1 MLDSFYTPKDLAR
14 RLVSY
19 IMHRPRSVCDF
30 CAGGGELIVA
40 CRDRFRKVR
49 CVALD
54 KSKIVVRR
62 LRKGYPDWEVG
73 ELDVLNNRQLASLR
87 EANRRGFDIIVMNPP
102 FSAKGKTTKIK
113 IEGFVFKASPA
124 LQFVYRSTSFLPPSG
139 HLLAI
144 LPSSTLY
151 SERDADF
158 IAYLKVMYKFKV
170 LDHVQNVSF
179 SGKSPNVALVDI
191 SPRAKKC
198 HYCGPNKIKVP
209 ILKCLFR
216 GACNVSRAEQ
226 IAVGNGSRKR
236 HVGYVHSTNL
246 KGGGVEDIDMY
257 VPIENIK
264 PIKGPAIL
272 LPRVGTPSVDKIS
285 VIKASERYGLSDCVI
300 AVLFKTYNAALEAR
314 SLMLLR
320 RKEYLKLYQGTAAK
334 YVTMRRLSDFID
346 KVVKDKRYC
355 RNAN

>member
-19 IMHRPRSVCDF
+19 ILHRPRSVCDF
-30 CAGGGELIVA
+30 CAGGGELISA

-62 LRKGYPDWEVG
+62 LRKGHPDWEVG

-87 EANRRGFDIIVMNPP
+87 EANMRGFDIIVMNPP

-124 LQFVYRSTSFLPPSG
+124 LQFVHRSTRFLSPSG

-179 SGKSPNVALVDI
+179 SGKSPNVVLVDI
-191 SPRAKKC
+191 SLRSKKC
-198 HYCGPNKIKVP
+198 HYCRSDKINVP

-216 GACNVSRAEQ
+216 GACNVSQAEQ
-226 IAVGNGSRKR
+226 IAAGNGTKGQRI
-236 HVGYVHSTNL
+236 GYVHSTNL
-246 KGGGVEDIDMY
+246 KGGVVEDIGMY
-257 VPIENIK
+257 LPIEKIK
-264 PIKGPAIL
+264 PIRGPAIL
-272 LPRVGTPSVDKIS
+272 LPRVGSPSVAKIS
-285 VIKASERYGLSDCVI
+285 VIRASERYGLSDCVI
-300 AVLFKTYNAALEAR
+300 AVLFKTYNAALATR

-320 RKEYLKLYQGTAAK
+320 QKEYLRLYQGTAAK

-346 KVVKDKRYC
+346 KVVKDKRCC
-355 RNAN
+355 RNTR